1 MVIGEGGAERELR
14 AHARRRRLGDA
25 VTFLGYVSETDLR
38 ALVAAADV
46 AVVPSLYEPF
56 GFVAL
61 EAIVLGA
68 PLVVAGTG
76 GLTTIV
82 TDGETGWQFT
92 PGDAQA
98 LSEALREVLS
108 DPREARRRG
117 GTGPGRCPGPVR
129 LAHHR
134 RADRRASTVAVV
146 RGKPRSPCG
155 GAVMGYITGE

>member
-1 MVIGEGGAERELR
+1 MTIR
-14 AHARRRRLGDA
+14 
-25 VTFLGYVSETDLR
+25 TFR
-38 ALVAAADV
+38 ALCCVAAMSAPPLPAAADV

-82 TDGETGWQFT
+82 ADGETGWQFT

-98 LSEALREVLS
+98 LSEALREALS
-108 DPREARRRG
+108 DPREARRRAG
-117 GTGPGRCPGPVR
+117 Q
-129 LAHHR
+129 A
-134 RADRRASTVAVV
+134 RADVQVRYGWPTIAGQTDAVYRGVV
-146 RGKPRSPCG
+146 RGKPARR
-155 GAVMGYITGE
+155 AAAR